1 VETAGDLDTATES
14 NKATESDGASR
25 TLPGKPSRWAR
36 FTSWKSWRQW
46 RPSWPAGVS
55 LSVSWTR
62 LFRTT
67 AFKLSIAYFFIIGLG
82 FTLVLE
88 QVGQNVRQLIDDQM
102 RQTINAELK
111 GFSEQYKEGGLNQLV
126 SVVEQRARTPGASIY
141 LVASP
146 NGVTLAGNVVDLPA
160 GVLDQTEA
168 TAAVETDYERLG
180 QPNVRRRAMA
190 GVFLLP
196 GHFRLLVGHDL
207 EDRERLAHILGSAL
221 FTSLLWLLVIGAFGG
236 LFVARR
242 LLNRVDAMSAKAA
255 TLLQEDLSGRLPL
268 SGSGDELDRLARN
281 LNAMLDRIAALMEG
295 IRQVSD
301 NIAHDLRTPLTRLR
315 NNAEQALL
323 LDHGEAACRAALEK
337 TIDEAD
343 GLIRIFNALLLIA
356 RAESHSSGEGLTDL
370 DAAALVRDMAE
381 LYEPA
386 AEDKGIEMRV
396 TAPPSLPFRGQRELI
411 GQAVAN
417 LIDNALKYGAPD
429 APGAA
434 ARIEIT
440 ASGDD
445 KRVEI
450 AVADHGPG
458 IPPDERARVM
468 ERFVRLEASRSRP
481 GSGLGLS
488 LAGAVARLHGGA
500 LRIEDAEPGLRA
512 VLVFPHL
519 KQGAESP

>member
-1 VETAGDLDTATES
+1 
-14 NKATESDGASR
+14 
-25 TLPGKPSRWAR
+25 
-36 FTSWKSWRQW
+36 
-46 RPSWPAGVS
+46 
-55 LSVSWTR
+55 
-62 LFRTT
+62 
-67 AFKLSIAYFFIIGLG
+67 
-82 FTLVLE
+82 
-88 QVGQNVRQLIDDQM
+88 
-102 RQTINAELK
+102 
-111 GFSEQYKEGGLNQLV
+111 
-126 SVVEQRARTPGASIY
+126 
-141 LVASP
+141 
-146 NGVTLAGNVVDLPA
+146 
-160 GVLDQTEA
+160 
-168 TAAVETDYERLG
+168 
-180 QPNVRRRAMA
+180 MA

-221 FTSLLWLLVIGAFGG
+221 FTSLMWLLVIGAFGG

-255 TLLQEDLSGRLPL
+255 TLLHEDLSGRLPL

-281 LNAMLDRIAALMEG
+281 LNAMLDRIATLMEG

-356 RAESHSSGEGLTDL
+356 RAESQSSGENLTNL

-386 AEDKGIEMRV
+386 AEDKGVEMRV
-396 TAPPSLPFRGQRELI
+396 NTPPSLPFRGQRELI
-411 GQAVAN
+411 GQALAN

-429 APGAA
+429 APGEA

-445 KRVEI
+445 RGGVEI

-458 IPPDERARVM
+458 IPPDERARVV

-488 LAGAVARLHGGA
+488 LAAAVARLHGGV

-519 KQGAESP
+519 KEGDLP